1 MRKALAVLSVLGAA
15 AAANAQS
22 PWDSGAVS
30 WAFLDNTT
38 QTYNFSPTV
47 AGSSVTR
54 IDIYMN
60 PQHTWRSD
68 MGITITAPNAT
79 SAVIYNHEQGSTD
92 FISCFFQAGGLP
104 LSTATNLDSATT
116 GLFYAP
122 SAPFN
127 TINATT
133 GTWSIACNDNAG
145 GDQGTI
151 VRMVLYTVPAPGS
164 VALLGMG
171 GLLAARRRR
180 A

>member
-22 PWDSGAVS
+22 PWDSGPVS
-30 WAFLDNTT
+30 WAFIDSST
-38 QTYNFSPTV
+38 QNYNFSPTV
-47 AGSSVTR
+47 AGNTVTR

-79 SAVIYNHEQGSTD
+79 SAIIYNHEDGSSD
-92 FISCFFQAGGLP
+92 FISCFFQAGGTSLASGD
-104 LSTATNLDSATT
+104 LNSAVS
-116 GLFYAP
+116 GIMYAP
-122 SAPFN
+122 SNPLSS
-127 TINATT
+127 INATT
-133 GTWSIACNDNAG
+133 GTWTISCNDNAG

-164 VALLGMG
+164 LALLGMG

-180 A
+180 